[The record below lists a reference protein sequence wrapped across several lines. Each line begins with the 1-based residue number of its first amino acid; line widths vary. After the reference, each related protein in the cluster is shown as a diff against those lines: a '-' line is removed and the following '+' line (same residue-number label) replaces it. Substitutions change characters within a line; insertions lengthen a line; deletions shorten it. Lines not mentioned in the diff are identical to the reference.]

1 MVERMTKVTLP
12 TGQIADGVEVPIE
25 ESNERWSEIKL
36 EDGTIIRVKL
46 SMVSVVRVP
55 GQYDQVGNPMYIMN
69 MTPTIAILSVPDAL
83 RKKVQ

>member
-25 ESNERWSEIKL
+25 ELNERWSEIKL
-36 EDGTIIRVKL
+36 GDGTIVRVKL
-46 SMVSVVRVP
+46 SIVSVVRVP

-69 MTPTIAILSVPDAL
+69 MTPTIAIFSVPEDL

>member
-1 MVERMTKVTLP
+1 MTKVTLP

-36 EDGTIIRVKL
+36 GDGTIVRVKL
-46 SMVSVVRVP
+46 SIVSVVRVP

-69 MTPTIAILSVPDAL
+69 MTPTIAIFSVPEDL

>member
-1 MVERMTKVTLP
+1 MVERTTKVTLP
-12 TGQIADGVEVPIE
+12 TGQIADGIEVPIQD
-25 ESNERWSEIKL
+25 SNERWSEITL

-69 MTPTIAILSVPDAL
+69 MTPTIAILSVPENL

>member
-1 MVERMTKVTLP
+1 MAERMTKVTLP
-12 TGQIADGVEVPIE
+12 TGQIADGIEVPIE

-69 MTPTIAILSVPDAL
+69 MTPTIAILSVPENL

>member
-1 MVERMTKVTLP
+1 MTKVTLP

-25 ESNERWSEIKL
+25 EANERWSEIKL

-46 SMVSVVRVP
+46 NVISAVRVP
-55 GQYDQVGNPMYIMN
+55 GQYDQVGNPMYVMN
-69 MTPTIAILSVPDAL
+69 MTPTIAIHSVPENL